1 MLRALPAEHSIPN
14 SSLEKGRKVVSSLR
28 FLLKSMHSTL
38 SFFLIALIFFK
49 NSRKIGEK
57 SEPGA
62 VPTLLSCPALSLAL
76 ALPQPNGAELTEV
89 CRQPRKAP
97 RGHTWQGSATSARS
111 CQSPASSGAAG
122 VAVTTSSLLISPFL
136 LFLTQFWAPW

>member
-1 MLRALPAEHSIPN
+1 MLWDPPMQALRALPAEHSIPN

-49 NSRKIGEK
+49 NAGKSGEE

-62 VPTLLSCPALSLAL
+62 VPTLLSLAL
-76 ALPQPNGAELTEV
+76 ALPQPNSAELTEV
-89 CRQPRKAP
+89 CKQP
-97 RGHTWQGSATSARS
+97 WQGSATSARS
-111 CQSPASSGAAG
+111 CQSPGAQELQVLHQQPPLSS
-122 VAVTTSSLLISPFL
+122 FH
-136 LFLTQFWAPW
+136 LFCCF